1 MLYYYVNDFF
11 YQGLLRNTKGRIKEM
26 KKKGFAVLLSVVFL
40 FVGCGELLPSSGSS
54 SGTLSGVCAHMD
66 TNHDDVCDFC
76 QESVAVT
83 FDFFAINDLHGKF
96 EDTDSQ
102 PGVDELTTYFKQAR
116 AKNENT
122 IVLSSGDMWQGASAS
137 NLTNGAIM
145 TEWMNEI
152 GVTSMTLGNHEFDW
166 GETAISCNAD
176 LAQFPFLA
184 LNIYEKSTNRLPEY
198 CQPSVTL
205 EKNGVKIGIIGAI
218 GDCYSSISADKTSNV
233 YFKTGTELTDLVKAE
248 SEKLRSE
255 GADFILYSV
264 HDGYGYSSNSGSL
277 PTTVDYY
284 DTALSN
290 GYVNLVFEGHTHRH
304 YVLKDSKGVYHLQGG
319 GDNDGIS
326 HAEVKINYANDTFEV
341 QTAEFID
348 TSVYERLADDPIVD
362 TLLEKYIDR
371 VSLADKEVGYNF
383 RLRESTEILNT
394 CARLY
399 CEAGLKKWGDR
410 YDIVLGGA
418 FMTVRAPYQISAGM
432 VKYGD
437 LQNVLPFDNELVLG
451 KISGYKLRTQFIKT
465 DNQRYYISLSDYGK
479 SVADS
484 IQDSATYY
492 IVTDTYSST
501 YAYNGITEIER
512 YDSTTF
518 ARDLLAAYIEQ
529 GGWRA

>member
-1 MLYYYVNDFF
+1 
-11 YQGLLRNTKGRIKEM
+11 M
-26 KKKGFAVLLSVVFL
+26 KKKGFAVLLSVMFL
-40 FVGCGELLPSSGSS
+40 FVGCGEVLPSSSSSADTSS
-54 SGTLSGVCAHMD
+54 SGGSSVVCAHMD
-66 TNHDDVCDFC
+66 VNNDDFCDFC
-76 QESVAVT
+76 RTSVAVT

-102 PGVDELTTYFKQAR
+102 PGVDELTTYFRQAR

-137 NLTNGAIM
+137 NLTNGAII

-166 GETAISCNAD
+166 GETAISYNAD

-184 LNIYEKSTNRLPEY
+184 LNIYDRSTNTLAAY
-198 CQPSVTL
+198 CQPSVTV

-218 GDCYSSISADKTSNV
+218 GDCYSSISADKSGDV
-233 YFKTGTELTDLVKAE
+233 YFKTKTELTNLVKAE

-264 HDGYGYSSNSGSL
+264 HDGYGKSYDREQTL
-277 PTTVDYY
+277 PAVDYY
-284 DTALSN
+284 DVALSN
-290 GYVNLVFEGHTHRH
+290 GYVDLVFEGHTHQR

-319 GDNDGIS
+319 GDNDGVS

-362 TLLEKYIDR
+362 TLLEKYSDR
-371 VSLADKEVGYNF
+371 VSLANKEVGYNA
-383 RLRESTEILNT
+383 RLRKSTEILNT

-399 CEAGLKKWGDR
+399 YEAGAEKWGAK
-410 YDIVLGGA
+410 YDIVLGGG
-418 FMTVRAPYQISAGM
+418 FMSVRSPYQITAGT
-432 VKYGD
+432 VTYGD
-437 LQNVLPFDNELVLG
+437 LQNVLPFDNPLVLG
-451 KISGYKLRTQFIKT
+451 KISGYKLRTQFLET
-465 DNQRYYISLSDYGK
+465 ENQRYYISLGAYGE
-479 SVADS
+479 SVKDS
-484 IQDSATYY
+484 IQDNATYY
-492 IVTDTYSST
+492 IVTDSYSST

-512 YDSTTF
+512 YDTTTF
-518 ARDLLAAYIEQ
+518 ARDLLAAYIEK
-529 GGWRA
+529 GGWRS